1 MVSDL
6 NMWLL
11 FVPRRLDED
20 GNVEKISVR
29 ELFGE
34 KKGVLVGVPGAF
46 TPTCSKVHLPEF
58 VDNAGAL
65 AAKVGRRSSVDC
77 AVKSGLSA
85 FLHVMISPSAG
96 RTTWRH

>member
-6 NMWLL
+6 NLWLL

-29 ELFGE
+29 ELFGD

-46 TPTCSKVHLPEF
+46 TPTCSKIHLPEF
-58 VDNAGAL
+58 VDNSGVL
-65 AAKVGRRSSVDC
+65 AAKVSFTSSLGCSLAFYD
-77 AVKSGLSA
+77 LS
-85 FLHVMISPSAG
+85 
-96 RTTWRH
+96 